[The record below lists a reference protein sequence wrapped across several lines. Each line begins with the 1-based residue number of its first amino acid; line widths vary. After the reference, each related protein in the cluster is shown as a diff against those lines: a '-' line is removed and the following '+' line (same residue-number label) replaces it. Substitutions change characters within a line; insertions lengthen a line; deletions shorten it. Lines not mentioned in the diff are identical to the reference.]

1 MTDRNRCKDEE
12 VLDRLVQQHV
22 TDPHNLS
29 YTENLKG
36 DVEPE
41 MIEKHHGYVV
51 GAIEAC
57 PPHGAI
63 VQSALCTS
71 LFEQAVAKE
80 QTWHLG
86 SIEKQKEWA
95 EKQATMRLLEQ
106 PMM

>member
-1 MTDRNRCKDEE
+1 MTDRIRCKDEA
-12 VLDRLVQQHV
+12 VLDSLVQQHV
-22 TDPHNLS
+22 TDPHNLL

-41 MIEKHHGYVV
+41 MIIKHHGYVL

-57 PPHGAI
+57 PPHGAT

-71 LFEQAVAKE
+71 LFKRAVGMEQA
-80 QTWHLG
+80 WHLG

-95 EKQATMRLLEQ
+95 EKQAKM
-106 PMM
+106 